1 MIESQ
6 LDYVLQALRF
16 MDASGARVI
25 DARAAAQTAYN
36 ERVQRDFRGSVWTT
50 GADGYRP
57 LLAPAVRDQVI
68 PHLRASGRL
77 AWPG

>member
-1 MIESQ
+1 MTSPLIT
-6 LDYVLQALRF
+6 V
-16 MDASGARVI
+16 V
-25 DARAAAQTAYN
+25 AAAIVEQSRLA
-36 ERVQRDFRGSVWTT
+36 WTT